1 MPKLKKGFVF
11 IEESSYSGGTDEAN
25 ANVDER
31 EEYLGINT
39 ASNGSGNGGGRKRAS
54 RGEYVPGAY
63 ADGPVK
69 VTSNAV
75 SLSSYKR
82 KKDLLAGISK
92 DAVIADGKSVRKFT
106 RQPTKFG
113 DMILFKWV
121 PDKERD
127 DGEKIK
133 DNRPERKQK
142 YKRRSRSAY
151 NLVEAMNA
159 KQKEGGGVATGA
171 PTTSSTTSAATSS
184 ATTSTATSSATTTTV
199 TTATTATATAATS
212 SATTATTA
220 TTSVVGNTALSDPD
234 ADAYTAPPAAR
245 VGGEE

>member
-31 EEYLGINT
+31 EEHLGINT
-39 ASNGSGNGGGRKRAS
+39 ASNGSGNGVGRKRAS
-54 RGEYVPGAY
+54 RGEYIPGAY

-184 ATTSTATSSATTTTV
+184 ATTTTDTTAT
-199 TTATTATATAATS
+199 TTATATAATS

-234 ADAYTAPPAAR
+234 ADADTAPPAAR